1 MGLLKQHWFLLTMKT
16 GRLRSTKNKGTHRAF
31 GTLTRQQRLC
41 LLSSIKPIDVKYA
54 NREQVVGYL
63 YLLEKKL
70 LAIRECTR
78 LGKDFDGLKLSF
90 GTEFVYKALSDLFLT
105 MTDYLKVKDML
116 LYREYSTEAGKTL
129 CNDCKYE
136 ESASSKCL
144 C

>member
-1 MGLLKQHWFLLTMKT
+1 MGLPKQHWVLLTMRTGKLKSSKT
-16 GRLRSTKNKGTHRAF
+16 KETRKAF

-41 LLSSIKPIDVKYA
+41 LLSSIKPIDVKFA

-90 GTEFVYKALSDLFLT
+90 STEFVYKALSDLFIT
-105 MTDYLKVKDML
+105 MTDYLKVKDMV
-116 LYREYSTEAGKTL
+116 LYREYSTEASKTL
-129 CNDCKYE
+129 CNDCKWE

>member
-1 MGLLKQHWFLLTMKT
+1 MPKQHWVLLTMRTGKLKSSKT
-16 GRLRSTKNKGTHRAF
+16 KETRKAF

-41 LLSSIKPIDVKYA
+41 LLSSIKPIDVKCA

-90 GTEFVYKALSDLFLT
+90 STEFVYKALSDLFIT
-105 MTDYLKVKDML
+105 MTDYLKVKDMV
-116 LYREYSTEAGKTL
+116 LYREYSTEASKIL
-129 CNDCKYE
+129 CNDCKWE

>member
-1 MGLLKQHWFLLTMKT
+1 MRTGKLKSSKT
-16 GRLRSTKNKGTHRAF
+16 KETRKAF

-90 GTEFVYKALSDLFLT
+90 STEFVYKALSDLFIT
-105 MTDYLKVKDML
+105 MTDYLKVKDMV
-116 LYREYSTEAGKTL
+116 LYREYSTEASKTL
-129 CNDCKYE
+129 CNDCKWE

>member
-1 MGLLKQHWFLLTMKT
+1 MPKQHWVLSTMRTGKLKSSKT
-16 GRLRSTKNKGTHRAF
+16 KETRKAF

-41 LLSSIKPIDVKYA
+41 LLSSIKPIDVKFA

-90 GTEFVYKALSDLFLT
+90 STEFVYKALSDLFIT
-105 MTDYLKVKDML
+105 MTDYLKVKDMM
-116 LYREYSTEAGKTL
+116 LYQEYSTEASKTL
-129 CNDCKYE
+129 CNDCKWE